1 METRALLTV
10 YGEAGSGKS
19 FLVKNALDKI
29 KGNQKQRN
37 EEESFCIYLDISD
50 CVDQTEVYYRI
61 ALQLQSYYAGKR
73 GTGAERGKTD
83 LVVTLYEWIQGIY
96 RPTFGKEGKKADTAL
111 DIATFI
117 TEKIKEVTVGQL
129 ENQEVEA
136 AVEKI
141 LSGLAE
147 KVTGLKT
154 VIQAINL
161 VKDIR
166 EDANCKKIYNVLK
179 QNLDILNNRA
189 GKQDFFLEKLK
200 AALSKNIKYIIVLDN
215 FQLNRDNEIGRDY
228 TWLTGNNRLMERVN
242 ELWVVVSRMSSR
254 ELFADLFDEK
264 WDEEIPLNGFD
275 EELAQRY
282 LIENCFP
289 RPLPCTLQD
298 LQQEERVLLEKMLS
312 VVSQQNEGQIY
323 YLP

>member
-1 METRALLTV
+1 MLQETFETAKETRKINILERDEETRIVNFAEEFYSTEETRALFTV

-29 KGNQKQRN
+29 KHNQKQIK
-37 EEESFCIYLDISD
+37 EDPLCIYLDISD

-73 GTGAERGKTD
+73 DTGAERGKAE

-96 RPTFGKEGKKADTAL
+96 RPTFGKKGEKADTAL

-117 TEKIKEVTVGQL
+117 TEKIKEVTLGQL
-129 ENQEVEA
+129 ENEEVEA

-141 LSGLAE
+141 LSGLAG
-147 KVTGLKT
+147 KLTGLKT

-166 EDANCKKIYNVLK
+166 ENANYKKIYNVLK
-179 QNLDILNNRA
+179 QNLDILNSRA

-200 AALSKNIKYIIVLDN
+200 AALPKNIKYIIVLDN

-228 TWLTGNNRLMERVN
+228 TWLTGNN
-242 ELWVVVSRMSSR
+242 
-254 ELFADLFDEK
+254 
-264 WDEEIPLNGFD
+264 
-275 EELAQRY
+275 
-282 LIENCFP
+282 
-289 RPLPCTLQD
+289 
-298 LQQEERVLLEKMLS
+298 
-312 VVSQQNEGQIY
+312 
-323 YLP
+323 